1 MKMEQGSGCNMTTMN
16 VSLPEALRAFVET
29 QVAEIGYRSS
39 SEYILDL
46 IRNDQARKSEQRLAR
61 LLLEGL
67 ESGPTLPVGPDY
79 WAGKREKLQQALSGK
94 SGNGAA

>member
-1 MKMEQGSGCNMTTMN
+1 MN